1 MNLPKIA
8 QVSIIFMALVVFFV
22 ILHQF
27 QGFLRPFF
35 VAVILSFLFVPLTR
49 MSRETKRTI
58 WLTTAGIIVALFFI
72 VFVLSSIFVE
82 DTAEDLPTQGD
93 SKGVDELIS
102 SKSLTFFGEE
112 HQVSALIDFERISE
126 MIQNSLSSLLSAVSG
141 FFTEFFL
148 VLIFMFFLLPSH
160 DITLNRICQDL
171 TPQGRKKFSSTLE
184 QIEKSIRSYLT
195 IKTMTSL
202 ATAALSGIVM
212 LAFGVKFTMLF
223 MLLIFFLNF
232 IPTFG
237 SIVAVTIVLV
247 AHFFTADFSA
257 LFFVLAFLL
266 TSIQI
271 IIGNIIEPK
280 YTGKGLELSPVI
292 ILLSLFFWGTV
303 WGVGGMFFAVPLT
316 AIIKIILQNIDAT
329 KDIVTYLK

>member
-1 MNLPKIA
+1 MNLTKLS
-8 QVSIIFMALVVFFV
+8 QVSIIFISLVVFFV

-35 VAVILSFLFVPLTR
+35 IAVILSFLFVPLTR

-58 WLTTAGIIVALFFI
+58 WLTTAGIILALFFI

-82 DTAEDLPTQGD
+82 DTAEDLPDETNQ
-93 SKGVDELIS
+93 KGVDELIS

-112 HQVSALIDFERISE
+112 RELSNLIDFEKITE

-171 TPQGRKKFSSTLE
+171 TPQGRRKFSSTLN
-184 QIEKSIRSYLT
+184 QIEKSIRSYLS

-237 SIVAVTIVLV
+237 SIVAVTVVLV
-247 AHFFTADFSA
+247 THFFTAEFSA

-266 TSIQI
+266 ISIQI
-271 IIGNIIEPK
+271 VIGNIIEPK